1 MAYLNYNANPDKRK
15 TCDCVIR
22 AIATATGESW
32 FLIYN
37 ELSVLA
43 YNNCLMPNDPK
54 LYEKY
59 LLIRGFNKVNVS
71 PKPGEKRLTVAAIAR
86 EYKSPGVV
94 QVAKHLVA
102 IDGKGNYVDTWDCGA
117 KCAYKLWIKP

>member
-1 MAYLNYNANPDKRK
+1 MAYLNYNVNPDKRK

-22 AIATATGESW
+22 AIATATGQNW
-32 FLIYN
+32 FVVYD
-37 ELSVLA
+37 ELFA
-43 YNNCLMPNDPK
+43 FARNKCLMPNDPK
-54 LYEKY
+54 LYDKF
-59 LLIRGFNKVNVS
+59 LLNNGFSKVNVS
-71 PKPGEKRLTVAAIAR
+71 PLPGKKRLTVADIAR

-117 KCAYKLWIKP
+117 KCAYKLWIKA